1 MRCIEILLISFLVM
15 LLLSIPGEV
24 AAAGNTLSVGSA
36 EVNITPTEPVPMSG
50 YSSRKD
56 PSKGGHDEIFT
67 RALVFQDGQNNRAAL
82 ISVENIGIPEA
93 FWEEVTARIEKE
105 SHIPRD
111 NILLSAVHDHSAPT
125 PARIYSNNVSQAT
138 IAYTNTLKENVIAV
152 VKQAAAN
159 LQPVAYGV
167 GKGVCKMSMNR
178 RALNANGGLKIGKN
192 PYGPCDQEV
201 GVVRFDNLQGQ
212 PMAIF
217 VNWPCHATIMGA
229 GNYLISGDWPGA
241 TSRFVAKEMGN
252 QVIVPVTAG
261 ASANIDPIYRVLPDF
276 HGGETEAVGI
286 ILGTEVMKVA
296 QGIQTYPYGT
306 ITSSQRVITLPGKAR
321 GESYAAQESY
331 EPGPDVNVRLSALR
345 VRDVVFAGVSG
356 ELFTQIGMQ
365 IKALSPY
372 KNTFIIT
379 HCNGSSG
386 YLVSDDAYAKGGYEV
401 MATRVMSGA
410 EKEIT
415 QSLIEMIHGL

>member
-1 MRCIEILLISFLVM
+1 MEVLMLSFSV
-15 LLLSIPGEV
+15 LLLSAIPGELT
-24 AAAGNTLSVGSA
+24 AAGNTLLVGAA

-50 YSSRKD
+50 YSSREE
-56 PSKGGHDEIFT
+56 PSKGVHDDIFT

-82 ISVENIGIPEA
+82 ISVENIGIPES
-93 FWEEVTARIEKE
+93 FWEDVTSSIEKG
-105 SHIPRD
+105 SHIPRE

-125 PARIYSNNVSQAT
+125 PANMYSNSASEQT
-138 IAYTNTLKENVIAV
+138 IEYTNTLKEQVVAV
-152 VKQAAAN
+152 VRQAAAN

-178 RALNANGGLKIGKN
+178 RALNAKGGLKIGKN
-192 PYGPCDQEV
+192 PYGPCDQAV
-201 GVVRFDNLQGQ
+201 GVVRFDDRQGQ
-212 PMAIF
+212 PLALF
-217 VNWPCHATIMGA
+217 VNWPCHATIMGP

-241 TSRFVAKEMGN
+241 TSRFVAKEMGS

-276 HGGETEAVGI
+276 RGGETEAVGI
-286 ILGTEVMKVA
+286 ILGTEVIKVA
-296 QGIQTYPYGT
+296 RDIRTYPSGT
-306 ITSSQRVITLPGKAR
+306 ITSAQRVITLPGKAR
-321 GESYAAQESY
+321 GDSYAPRESY
-331 EPGPDVNVRLSALR
+331 EPGPDVRVRLSALR
-345 VRDVVFAGVSG
+345 VGDVIFAGVSG

-386 YLVSDDAYAKGGYEV
+386 YLVTDDAYAKGGYEV

-410 EKEIT
+410 EQEIT
-415 QSLIEMIHGL
+415 ENLVEMIHGL